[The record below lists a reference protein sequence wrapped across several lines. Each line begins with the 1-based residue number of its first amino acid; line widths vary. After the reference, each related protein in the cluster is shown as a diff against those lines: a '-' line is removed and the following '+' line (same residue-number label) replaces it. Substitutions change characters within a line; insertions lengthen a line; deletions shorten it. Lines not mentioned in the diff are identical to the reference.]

1 MKFALPN
8 FLPTRRPPNPQ
19 TQGLS
24 QEKGTQVNTALAFD
38 LRAGQLIGQG
48 KAEVSLAE
56 LSDAVLIIHCRMGE
70 RAAFEI
76 LMTRHRDRILNLAY
90 QMLHDRDEAE
100 DVAQDAFANAF
111 AALDKFRGD
120 AQFSTWL
127 YRIAFN
133 LCVHRRRRNRPC
145 ETYEEKFHDG
155 ATLGEHYVAPPGEKA
170 LAKLMVEETLAQI
183 SPPLRAAL
191 VLREMHDLS
200 YEEIAQILHI
210 PIGTVRSRLNE
221 ARRQF
226 REAWG
231 ELEK

>member
-1 MKFALPN
+1 MKFPLPN
-8 FLPTRRPPNPQ
+8 FLGPRETPTAKQPK
-19 TQGLS
+19 
-24 QEKGTQVNTALAFD
+24 KGTRVNTALVLD
-38 LRAGQLIGQG
+38 LRAGQLAGRG
-48 KAEVSLAE
+48 KAEVSLSE
-56 LSDAVLIIHCRMGE
+56 LNDAALINHCRAGE

-76 LMTRHRDRILNLAY
+76 LMVRHRERVLNLAY

-133 LCVHRRRRNRPC
+133 LCVHRRRRNRPT

-155 ATLGEHYVAPPGEKA
+155 ATLDDHYVAPPGEKA
-170 LAKLMVEETLAQI
+170 LAKLMVEETLAQL

-226 REAWG
+226 REVWG
-231 ELEK
+231 NLEES

>member
-1 MKFALPN
+1 MKFSLSN
-8 FLPTRRPPNPQ
+8 FLPTRQHPTPKQ
-19 TQGLS
+19 A
-24 QEKGTQVNTALAFD
+24 EKGTRVNTALVLD
-38 LRAGQLIGQG
+38 LRAGQLSGQG
-48 KAEVSLAE
+48 KTEVSLAE
-56 LSDAVLIIHCRMGE
+56 LSDCLLVVRARGGE

-76 LMTRHRDRILNLAY
+76 LMTRHRDRVLNLAY

-127 YRIAFN
+127 YRIVFN
-133 LCVHRRRRNRPC
+133 LCVQRRRRKRPT
-145 ETYEEKFHDG
+145 EPYEEKFHEG
-155 ATLGEHYVAPPGEKA
+155 ATLEEHYVASPGEKA
-170 LAKLMVEETLAQI
+170 ISKLMVEETLAQL

-226 REAWG
+226 RVAWG
-231 ELEK
+231 EMEK